1 MRRRTAPAA
10 GLLVG
15 LLLAL
20 GVVAAPAAQAHD
32 ELVSV
37 DPADGSTV
45 TAVPDHVT
53 LTFEDPAVALGTVI
67 EVKGPDGSV
76 VSTGDAELVDNTVS
90 QAIGGDLPAGA
101 YTVAWRVTSQD
112 GHAVSGTFGFTAEAG
127 ALPVPSET
135 PTTGSGVSESASPSA
150 TASDAPVAAPS
161 SSASSS
167 ASASAS
173 SSDSSEGDSGGG
185 SPALLVVGAGLLVG
199 IMFGLLGW
207 MRARRRRAS
216 TPGGAQRP

>member
-1 MRRRTAPAA
+1 MRWGILGDMRRRTAPAA

-37 DPADGSTV
+37 EPADGSTV
-45 TAVPDHVT
+45 ETAPDRVT
-53 LTFEDPAVALGTVI
+53 LTFEEPAVALGTVI

-76 VSTGDAELVDNTVS
+76 VSTGDAVLVDSTVS
-90 QAIGGDLPAGA
+90 QAIAGDLPAGE
-101 YTVAWRVTSQD
+101 YTVTWRVTSQD
-112 GHAVSGTFGFTAEAG
+112 GHAVSGTFGFTAAEA
-127 ALPVPSET
+127 AAPVPVPSET
-135 PTTGSGVSESASPSA
+135 PTAVAGVSESATPSA
-150 TASDAPVAAPS
+150 TASDVPVPA
-161 SSASSS
+161 

-173 SSDSSEGDSGGG
+173 STDTESDGR

-199 IMFGLLGW
+199 IAFGLLGW
-207 MRARRRRAS
+207 MRARRRRTS
-216 TPGGAQRP
+216 TPGGADRP